1 MIRHVYSL
9 VIRKTFLL
17 NDTVTVKD
25 MINLLNRSEMTE
37 VRASLDRRQIQN

>member
-9 VIRKTFLL
+9 IIRKTFLL

-37 VRASLDRRQIQN
+37 VGFT

>member
-1 MIRHVYSL
+1 MIIHVYSL
-9 VIRKTFLL
+9 VIRKTSLL

-37 VRASLDRRQIQN
+37 VGFT